1 MRSGHRSGCGAC
13 PRPPLCAV
21 LHSSTVYCFTL
32 TVCCVWHFSLQG
44 ETLEKPLPADSSF
57 KLGDAVGIAH
67 MYRPRRGSRNPYWP
81 GRVILCYPKGHASGY
96 DYKVSY
102 DDFDDDKHAS
112 VWVGQMCS
120 FDEFTTREEKNH
132 KKIKKGAANGSS
144 AAANGSSAAAVAAR
158 VAARGQEVA
167 TPTKFEDLTKYGDVT
182 DIDARIAAKTQ
193 ELEHGKEKLDKFELP
208 SVHLLVAL
216 FMNVLNLVALLCSG
230 TCKEL
235 GLSTRRFEAT

>member
-1 MRSGHRSGCGAC
+1 M
-13 PRPPLCAV
+13 
-21 LHSSTVYCFTL
+21 
-32 TVCCVWHFSLQG
+32 
-44 ETLEKPLPADSSF
+44 EKPLPADSSF

-158 VAARGQEVA
+158 GQEVA

-216 FMNVLNLVALLCSG
+216 LCSG

>member
-1 MRSGHRSGCGAC
+1 M
-13 PRPPLCAV
+13 
-21 LHSSTVYCFTL
+21 
-32 TVCCVWHFSLQG
+32 
-44 ETLEKPLPADSSF
+44 
-57 KLGDAVGIAH
+57 
-67 MYRPRRGSRNPYWP
+67 
-81 GRVILCYPKGHASGY
+81 
-96 DYKVSY
+96 
-102 DDFDDDKHAS
+102 
-112 VWVGQMCS
+112 
-120 FDEFTTREEKNH
+120 
-132 KKIKKGAANGSS
+132 
-144 AAANGSSAAAVAAR
+144 AAR